1 MSVVSLWPVSSL
13 QDETPGLAETATP
26 VLSALLDGLLEA
38 VWLLDG
44 QSRCVVAVNRAA
56 TQLLGRDADSL
67 RGQSIESLASTPEDA
82 LFWLE
87 AAHDPDATL
96 HSDTVMPHA
105 DGRLLWVTRRISLI
119 STGEEG
125 VNYWLIAMRDQ
136 TRQRQ
141 SEEDREALVAE
152 LKATLEST
160 ADGILV
166 ADLGGRMRSFNR
178 RFAVLWGVPDDLL
191 HAHPDDNALQ
201 QWMRLSVIDSAPYAL
216 RLDAIQDAPL
226 LESKDI
232 VYLKGGRVLERVSL
246 PQFSRGEAVGRVFSF
261 RDLSDVLAANQ
272 RIEELAHCD
281 MLTGL
286 PNRRALA
293 ERVDHAQAVARRDG
307 AVFALLNVDLDRFK
321 QINDTLGHSYGD
333 RVLKDVAERLK
344 ASLREVDTVARL
356 GGDEFALLIHQADAR
371 GAEHAARRVQEAM
384 SRPFSFDTLSFTVT
398 CSTGIALFPSDGGT
412 ADELMA
418 SAERAMH
425 WVKES
430 GRSAFRFHQPRK
442 DVDLLSRMRL
452 DHAMR
457 QALQDGQ
464 FRLHYQPQI
473 ALATGQVI
481 GAEALL
487 RWRDPLR
494 GEISPGEFIPVAE
507 ESGFVVPIGE
517 WVLQQA
523 VEQAAR
529 WLRQG
534 LRMPVAVNVSALQ
547 FQQTQFVE
555 QVAEVLRDAGLPPGL
570 LELELTEGILLRDA
584 QDALHRLEALS
595 ALGIGMSI
603 DDFGTGYSSLGYLKR
618 FPIQRLK
625 IDRSFIM
632 GLPGDA
638 SDAGIV
644 NAIIQMGRA
653 LRLQVIAEG
662 VETEAQRDFL
672 NRAGCDEFQGYLY
685 APALDPRTFEEK
697 VWRRG
702 RLPPTRPDLGFAG
715 GRLV

>member
-13 QDETPGLAETATP
+13 QDEAPGLSDTATP

-595 ALGIGMSI
+595 ALGICMSI

>member
-13 QDETPGLAETATP
+13 QDEAPGLSDTATP

-603 DDFGTGYSSLGYLKR
+603 DDFGTDYSSLGYLKR